1 MRALISG
8 PGLSEKAPK
17 GKSTRVLFNGGC
29 FLGAFS
35 PLWVLFGPAGC
46 FFAPKE
52 GGKKHPLLQKKST
65 QGMRPLISCY
75 VVGCVAFNKLC
86 S

>member
-17 GKSTRVLFNGGC
+17 GESTRVLFNGGC

-35 PLWVLFGPAGC
+35 RCGCFLTPLGA

-52 GGKKHPLLQKKST
+52 GRKKST
-65 QGMRPLISCY
+65 QGMRPLMSCY